1 MTNATTF
8 TFKESAGFVPGIGLS
23 YFDPIELKA
32 DNVAAAYEEVLDLLG
47 AQGIDLDIDDEDYG
61 NMAFAKNG
69 SLRVGV
75 IERQTAA

>member
-1 MTNATTF
+1 MTNAF
-8 TFKESAGFVPGIGLS
+8 TFKESAGFAPGIGLR

-32 DNVAAAYEEVLDLLG
+32 NTVAAAYEEVLALLG

-75 IERQTAA
+75 IERKAVA